1 VGQALLLSAVDRDAL
16 IAQQALVND
25 RQLALTA
32 VTYTGDDPV
41 ALPEA
46 YQGLLAQHSVVLSLA
61 RDGRELTLADPAAW
75 VIQPGDGLLLLTR
88 SG

>member
-1 VGQALLLSAVDRDAL
+1 
-16 IAQQALVND
+16 
-25 RQLALTA
+25 
-32 VTYTGDDPV
+32 
-41 ALPEA
+41 
-46 YQGLLAQHSVVLSLA
+46 VVLSLA